1 MRVDFWM
8 MVLVAN
14 LLATAFATSICVRL
28 KLDPELAKNRS
39 AMRNTLLADDSN
51 TIFSSADTDDSN
63 DL

>member
-1 MRVDFWM
+1 M